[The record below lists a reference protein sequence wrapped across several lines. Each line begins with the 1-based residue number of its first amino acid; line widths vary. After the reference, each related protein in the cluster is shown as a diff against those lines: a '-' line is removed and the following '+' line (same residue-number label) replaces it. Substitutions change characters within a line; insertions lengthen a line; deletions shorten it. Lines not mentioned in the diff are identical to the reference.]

1 MNHKIAKYMYRRSN
15 KRDFEVQ
22 IAKSERRRRILGL
35 PPPSQSKLRQ
45 KQQSEMEANSPVRHY
60 YVAADERNSINLSSR
75 SLREHLKGNYFEV
88 SISID

>member
-1 MNHKIAKYMYRRSN
+1 MNHKIAKYLYRRSN

-22 IAKSERRRRILGL
+22 IAKAERRRRILGL

-45 KQQSEMEANSPVRHY
+45 KQQLEIEANSPFRHY
-60 YVAADERNSINLSSR
+60 YIAADQRNYIDLSSR

-88 SISID
+88 SVSTD